1 MSKSLKRCI
10 IGETCPPFAC
20 HSPNRGSEDTHFHF
34 HSSILFVF
42 YRNRLT
48 RCLSSFGE
56 ENKFPVYYILQMFF
70 VQDNIAFISN
80 KKFKRQNGS
89 DRLENKFWSGTSGCS
104 GVLR

>member
-1 MSKSLKRCI
+1 MSKSRKRCI

-48 RCLSSFGE
+48 RCLSSFCE
-56 ENKFPVYYILQMFF
+56 ENKFPVYYILQMLF

-80 KKFKRQNGS
+80 KKF
-89 DRLENKFWSGTSGCS
+89 
-104 GVLR
+104 